1 MTFRFGVIGP
11 LVRLVLEPM
20 SRHIIRQDVEVLA
33 AQTKQLQSMGGAQFA
48 HVDTDLL
55 GLKIQALRRKAE
67 RNGAL
72 GSADVSESV
81 AEREI
86 RICF

>member
-1 MTFRFGVIGP
+1 MTFRVGFIGP
-11 LVRLVLEPM
+11 LVRLLLEPM
-20 SRHIIRQDVEVLA
+20 SRHIIQQDVEVLA
-33 AQTKQLQSMGGAQFA
+33 AQTKQLRSMGGAQFA
-48 HVDTDLL
+48 HVETDLL

-67 RNGAL
+67 RNGAS
-72 GSADVSESV
+72 GSLDVYEPV